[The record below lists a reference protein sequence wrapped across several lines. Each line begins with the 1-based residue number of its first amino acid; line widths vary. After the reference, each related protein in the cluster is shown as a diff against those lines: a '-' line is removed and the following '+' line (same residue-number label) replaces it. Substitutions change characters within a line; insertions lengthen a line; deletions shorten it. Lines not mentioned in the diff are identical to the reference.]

1 MTFANQTD
9 FLEALGVPTANTVQF
24 TDRAC
29 GSGKTKAMYKS
40 FEHGKKYFVVA
51 PTARER
57 DDVIESSEVKVAFH
71 KPREGSYEDDY
82 GNTRR
87 SMLVGLPDLIEDGC
101 NIVCTHTLFD
111 MVNIDDFDLS
121 DYHVII
127 DEVFDCVKGFSG
139 PSDKLFGEHWVDNG
153 YATLDESGKVSPTS
167 KWIDEGDEGFKH
179 KLLPEAKRGRLHRS
193 GNGFY
198 VTVVPVE
205 LFTRCRS
212 CTVMT
217 YLAEGSLMA
226 MYLRKLGVPYEV
238 STSDNIDKSSRA
250 EARERLKINYVDL
263 ALTGSQG
270 HGQQGEWV
278 RNPATQKK
286 VASKLRGTRGRH
298 MKGVSPEKIIITCR
312 KSLWFD
318 KEGRASN
325 FAKDARLAKARW
337 LHKATKGTN
346 DYRLCTHA
354 IHVFDLNLHPAV
366 QKFLSI
372 TEDQQDLWRQSEL
385 IQWLY
390 RTDLRNRD
398 SDQDVYLHMTS
409 KAMMRL
415 VENWLSEDP
424 IQ

>member
-1 MTFANQTD
+1 MGSFTMTYANQSD
-9 FLEALGVPTANTVQF
+9 FLEQLGVPTANTVQF

-40 FEHGKKYFVVA
+40 FEHGKKYFVVV
-51 PTARER
+51 PTVGER

-87 SMLVGLPDLIEDGC
+87 SMLVGLPDLIEDSC

-111 MVNIDDFDLS
+111 MVNINDFDLS

-139 PSDKLFGEHWVDNG
+139 PSDKLFKEHWLNNG
-153 YATLDESGKVSPTS
+153 YAALDEAGKVTPTS

-238 STSDNIDKSSRA
+238 STNDNIDKSSRP
-250 EARERLKINYVDL
+250 ES
-263 ALTGSQG
+263 G
-270 HGQQGEWV
+270 
-278 RNPATQKK
+278 
-286 VASKLRGTRGRH
+286 LR
-298 MKGVSPEKIIITCR
+298 
-312 KSLWFD
+312 
-318 KEGRASN
+318 
-325 FAKDARLAKARW
+325 
-337 LHKATKGTN
+337 
-346 DYRLCTHA
+346 
-354 IHVFDLNLHPAV
+354 
-366 QKFLSI
+366 SI
-372 TEDQQDLWRQSEL
+372 T
-385 IQWLY
+385 
-390 RTDLRNRD
+390 
-398 SDQDVYLHMTS
+398 
-409 KAMMRL
+409 
-415 VENWLSEDP
+415 
-424 IQ
+424 